1 MVGQWGDASF
11 LASCILLIL
20 SSISFTKVLARH
32 VLALKDPRLG
42 GGAGLG
48 EAGGQGDAAKLLSSA
63 SPQLILLLSLL
74 CCRQAGLTSSKV
86 T

>member
-1 MVGQWGDASF
+1 MVGQWGGASF
-11 LASCILLIL
+11 LGSCILLIL

-48 EAGGQGDAAKLLSSA
+48 EAGGQGDAVKLLCG
-63 SPQLILLLSLL
+63 QVRRQGSLTPDFL
-74 CCRQAGLTSSKV
+74 
-86 T
+86 